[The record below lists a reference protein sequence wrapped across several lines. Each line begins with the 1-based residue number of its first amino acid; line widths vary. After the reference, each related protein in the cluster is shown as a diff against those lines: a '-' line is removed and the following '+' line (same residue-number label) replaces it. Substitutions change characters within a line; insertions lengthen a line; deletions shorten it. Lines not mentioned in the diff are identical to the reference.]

1 MAIPP
6 ATAPRKARRLS
17 RFAKRNCSS
26 VSACITACWPRCSSM
41 SLLPRSPSLCNFLQ
55 TPHDYGRYHTPA
67 SRTVKIQGSRAR
79 VQLPTARWGPTDRWR
94 HHRFKSVLRTRQ
106 SWKAWLVGRRR
117 WLFAGGQEVVA
128 DNRVVGE
135 ELSERPARSQTTF
148 TPSLGKHVLSPRW
161 RLTTTRCSGEATRP
175 ECTDMRS
182 RRSSSTAATGS
193 LISFLGCLAAHR
205 QESRRRQA
213 LNLARRAR
221 HVEAPAKDLSRP
233 PGTLT
238 KPPTSSYCLLM
249 PLHDRG
255 GPARSCSH
263 RDSLWRGM

>member
-1 MAIPP
+1 MAAIIPLLVE
-6 ATAPRKARRLS
+6 LS
-17 RFAKRNCSS
+17 RSRALGRGFSCQQLAGGRRIAGDII
-26 VSACITACWPRCSSM
+26 VS
-41 SLLPRSPSLCNFLQ
+41 SPSSEQ
-55 TPHDYGRYHTPA
+55 GRAGKPGWWVEGGGYSRVDRKWWRTIA
-67 SRTVKIQGSRAR
+67 SSAK
-79 VQLPTARWGPTDRWR
+79 
-94 HHRFKSVLRTRQ
+94 
-106 SWKAWLVGRRR
+106 
-117 WLFAGGQEVVA
+117 
-128 DNRVVGE
+128 

-148 TPSLGKHVLSPRW
+148 TPSLQKHVLSPRW

-175 ECTDMRS
+175 ECADMRP
-182 RRSSSTAATGS
+182 RRSSSTASKGS

-263 RDSLWRGM
+263 RDSLWRGMA